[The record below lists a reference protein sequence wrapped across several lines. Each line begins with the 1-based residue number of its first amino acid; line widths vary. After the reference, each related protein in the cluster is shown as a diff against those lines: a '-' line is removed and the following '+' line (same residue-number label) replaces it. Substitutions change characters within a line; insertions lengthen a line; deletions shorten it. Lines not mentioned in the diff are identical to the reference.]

1 MYDHNRSTGGNRTGN
16 RGGEGRGGGDWQ
28 IVPIW
33 QHVPSPGFRP
43 DAGHHPAAASIRN
56 SPLMPTR
63 TQPGPSPGRRP
74 PPGCGFPKEQA
85 VKVLGT
91 GRARR
96 KCARGPPA
104 NPKGRVLWLTTS
116 TLPGISIDEPCLQRP
131 SELRPPSP
139 GFRPDA
145 RPPPGCGFP
154 KELAAEANTYPTQA
168 FTREPD
174 SIRQQFLEEAN
185 RKILGAGWTR
195 ERVSTW
201 SSGKFLMVG
210 FCGSPPPPGLGLP
223 STSRASTPF

>member
-1 MYDHNRSTGGNRTGN
+1 VPPPSANCPLSGSFPSLLLCHLRRATLLPHGATTSEGQGGYEPGIGN
-16 RGGEGRGGGDWQ
+16 AN
-28 IVPIW
+28 PN
-33 QHVPSPGFRP
+33 
-43 DAGHHPAAASIRN
+43 AS
-56 SPLMPTR
+56 
-63 TQPGPSPGRRP
+63 GPSPGRRP

-96 KCARGPPA
+96 NCARGPPA

-201 SSGKFLMVG
+201 SSGKFRKVG